1 MNAAAVKLT
10 TYFNERD
17 RVGERFLADVLFDV
31 YERHQMRTSVL
42 LRGVQGF
49 GLRHTLHTDRLL
61 SLSES
66 LPAVSVA
73 VDATERVIGAVPEI
87 VRVAR
92 NGLISLER
100 ARLLTGP
107 DLDHIELPSETV
119 KLTVYGGRAIRSDGQ
134 TGYVAAI
141 DELQRAGAS
150 GAVVFL
156 AVDGTLH
163 GQRQRA
169 RFFARNA
176 NVPLM
181 LLAVGQRRAL
191 TEALPTV
198 ARLIGEPV
206 VTVER
211 VQILKSAGAHV
222 AHSSPVPERDGSGL
236 PILQKLMIHCEE
248 QAHWHGRPLYV
259 ELVRRLREARAAGV
273 TVLRGV
279 RGFYGDHE
287 PFAER
292 LLSLRRNVP
301 VLVVAIDS
309 PRSVERWWP
318 VVDELTS
325 ESGLVTSE
333 LVPASHA
340 WTTGSPPDLSL
351 AETPTI
357 DADEN

>member
-1 MNAAAVKLT
+1 M
-10 TYFNERD
+10 
-17 RVGERFLADVLFDV
+17 
-31 YERHQMRTSVL
+31 
-42 LRGVQGF
+42 
-49 GLRHTLHTDRLL
+49 HTDRLL
-61 SLSES
+61 TLSES

-73 VDATERVIGAVPEI
+73 VDASERVMEAVPEI
-87 VRVAR
+87 VQTAR

-100 ARLLTGP
+100 ARLSTGP
-107 DLDHIELPSETV
+107 ELERIELPSETV

-134 TGYVAAI
+134 AGYVAAI
-141 DELQRAGAS
+141 DQLRGAGVS

-163 GQRQRA
+163 GERQRA

-181 LLAVGQRRAL
+181 LLAVGERGAL
-191 TEALPTV
+191 KAALPAVT
-198 ARLIGEPV
+198 RLIGEPV

-211 VQILKSAGAHV
+211 VQILKSSGARI
-222 AHSSPVPERDGSGL
+222 AKAASIPERDRSGL
-236 PILQKLMIHCEE
+236 PIMQKLMIHLEE

-287 PFAER
+287 PFADR
-292 LLSLRRNVP
+292 VLSLRRNVP
-301 VLVVAIDS
+301 VLVVAIDT
-309 PRSVERWWP
+309 PRNVERWMT
-318 VVDELTS
+318 VVDELTAD
-325 ESGLVTSE
+325 SGLITSE

-340 WTTGSPPDLSL
+340 WTTGRPADLTLAVDPDDRRPTPIERGVHTHAAAASL
-351 AETPTI
+351 GRVTFS
-357 DADEN
+357 